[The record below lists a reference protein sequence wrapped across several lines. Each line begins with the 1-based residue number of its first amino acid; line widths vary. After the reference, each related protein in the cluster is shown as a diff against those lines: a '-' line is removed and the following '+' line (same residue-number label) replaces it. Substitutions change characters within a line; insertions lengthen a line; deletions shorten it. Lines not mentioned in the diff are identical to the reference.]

1 MGGRL
6 GAARVTARL
15 TSLAVALSIGLA
27 VAALPA
33 VTACSAPA
41 EPSRLVADQSYV
53 SGPGTVTKIAPDERG
68 SPIDLAGTL
77 LDGGG
82 FDVANHRGKVVV
94 LNVWGSWCP
103 PCRAEAPGLQRVW
116 TAVRGKGVQFVGID
130 TRDTKA
136 AAQAF
141 ERRFG
146 LTYPSISDEDGEL
159 LLAFRTT
166 LPPNAIPSTIV
177 LDRQGRV
184 AARIVGATTEEKLR
198 RLIDD
203 VLAEKA

>member
-1 MGGRL
+1 MGGRW
-6 GAARVTARL
+6 
-15 TSLAVALSIGLA
+15 
-27 VAALPA
+27 VAALAAAA
-33 VTACSAPA
+33 VVLLGACSGSPGS
-41 EPSRLVADQSYV
+41 ERLVADQSYV
-53 SGPGTVTKIAPDERG
+53 SGPGTVTKISPEERG
-68 SPIDLAGTL
+68 RRIDLPGTL
-77 LDGGG
+77 LDGGS
-82 FDVANHRGKVVV
+82 FNVADHRGKVVV

-116 TAVRGKGVQFVGID
+116 TEVRGKGVQFVGID

-146 LTYPSISDEDGEL
+146 LTYPSVSDEDGEL
-159 LLAFRTT
+159 LLAFRET

-198 RLIDD
+198 RLIDE
-203 VLAEKA
+203 VLAERG

>member
-1 MGGRL
+1 MSRRL
-6 GAARVTARL
+6 AATLV
-15 TSLAVALSIGLA
+15 AVAL
-27 VAALPA
+27 ALVSGCSGPDRPA
-33 VTACSAPA
+33 DM
-41 EPSRLVADQSYV
+41 VADQSYV
-53 SGPGTVTKIAPDERG
+53 SGPGTVTKVPVDRRG
-68 SPIDLAGTL
+68 AGIDLPGTL
-77 LDGGG
+77 LGGG
-82 FDVANHRGKVVV
+82 SFNVADHRGKVVV
-94 LNVWGSWCP
+94 VNVWGSWCP

-116 TAVRGKGVQFVGID
+116 SAVRGRGVQFVGID

-136 AAQAF
+136 SAQAF

-146 LTYPSISDEDGEL
+146 LTYPSVSDEDGEL

-198 RLIDD
+198 RLVED
-203 VLAEKA
+203 VLAERP

>member
-1 MGGRL
+1 MGGKR
-6 GAARVTARL
+6 GAAVL
-15 TSLAVALSIGLA
+15 T
-27 VAALPA
+27 AALLVLSGCSGPRGTDA
-33 VTACSAPA
+33 V
-41 EPSRLVADQSYV
+41 VADQSYV
-53 SGPGTVTKIAPDERG
+53 SGPGTVTTISPDQRG
-68 SPIDLAGTL
+68 RQLDLPGTL
-77 LDGGG
+77 LGGG
-82 FDVANHRGKVVV
+82 AFNVADHRGKVVV

-136 AAQAF
+136 AARAF

-146 LTYPSISDEDGEL
+146 LTYPSVSDEDGEL
-159 LLAFRTT
+159 LLAFRET

-198 RLIDD
+198 QLIDD
-203 VLAEKA
+203 VLAEKG

>member
-1 MGGRL
+1 MGRTV
-6 GAARVTARL
+6 GAAF
-15 TSLAVALSIGLA
+15 AVVAVLLSAGCA
-27 VAALPA
+27 G
-33 VTACSAPA
+33 TRDSTG
-41 EPSRLVADQSYV
+41 LVADQSYV
-53 SGPGTVTKIAPDERG
+53 SGPGTVTMISLDQRGAGIALP
-68 SPIDLAGTL
+68 GTL
-77 LDGGG
+77 LDGGS
-82 FDVANHRGKVVV
+82 FDVTDHRGKVVV
-94 LNVWGSWCP
+94 VNVWGSWCP

-116 TAVRGKGVQFVGID
+116 TAVRSKGVQFLGID

-146 LTYPSISDEDGEL
+146 VTYPSVTDEDGEL
-159 LLAFRTT
+159 LLTFRQT

-198 RLIDD
+198 RLIDAI
-203 VLAEKA
+203 LAE